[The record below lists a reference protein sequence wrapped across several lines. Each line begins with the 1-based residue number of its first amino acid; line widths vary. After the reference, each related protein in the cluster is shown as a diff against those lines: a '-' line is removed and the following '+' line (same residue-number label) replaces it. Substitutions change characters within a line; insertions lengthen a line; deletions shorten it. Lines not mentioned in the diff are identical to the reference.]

1 MLFAI
6 CVSLLVGCLFMSFA
20 HDLNMLFLY
29 LLLSFMSSLYVWNN
43 SPLSD
48 ISFEILSPFYGLSSH
63 SFDGVFHE
71 AEVLSS
77 LTNQYITLLNVCI
90 CLKTHY
96 LIDIINSRI
105 LSSQPTAL

>member
-6 CVSLLVGCLFMSFA
+6 CVSLLVRCLFMLLA

-29 LLLSFMSSLYVWNN
+29 LLLSFMSSLYVWNK

-48 ISFEILSPFYGLSSH
+48 ISFEILSPFYGLRSH
-63 SFDGVFHE
+63 SFDSVFHE
-71 AEVLSS
+71 AEVLNS

-90 CLKTHY
+90 CLKRHY
-96 LIDIINSRI
+96 LDIINSRI
-105 LSSQPTAL
+105 LNSQPTAL

>member
-1 MLFAI
+1 MSFAI
-6 CVSLLVGCLFMSFA
+6 CVSLLVGCLFMPFA
-20 HDLNMLFLY
+20 HDLSMLFLY

-63 SFDGVFHE
+63 SFDSVFHE
-71 AEVLSS
+71 AEVLNS

-90 CLKTHY
+90 CLKRHY

-105 LSSQPTAL
+105 LNSQPTAL